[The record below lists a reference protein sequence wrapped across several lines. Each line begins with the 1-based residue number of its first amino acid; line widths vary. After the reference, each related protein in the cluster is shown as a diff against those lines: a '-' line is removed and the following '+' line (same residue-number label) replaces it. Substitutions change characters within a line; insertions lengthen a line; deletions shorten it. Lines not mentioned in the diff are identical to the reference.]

1 MPLKTGDKAAD
12 FTLFDTEKKQRS
24 LKEFAG
30 KNLVLAFFPGAF
42 TGVCTA
48 EMCALRDAMS
58 NFNSMNAQ
66 VVGISVDSP
75 LSNKA
80 FATQNS
86 LQFPILSDYTRSVS
100 EGYAGLYNDFSGLP
114 GYTAA
119 KRSVFVID
127 KTGTIRYS
135 WISDAP
141 GVEPKYDEINAALS
155 ALK

>member
-1 MPLKTGDKAAD
+1 MALKTGDKAAD

-58 NFNSMNAQ
+58 NFNTLNAQ
-66 VVGISVDSP
+66 VVGVSVDSP

-80 FATQNS
+80 FAAQNS
-86 LQFPILSDYTRSVS
+86 LQFPILSDYSRSVS
-100 EGYAGLYNDFSGLP
+100 QAYAGLYDDFSGLP
-114 GYTAA
+114 GYTAS

-127 KTGTIRYS
+127 KTGTIRYA

-155 ALK
+155 GLK

>member
-1 MPLKTGDKAAD
+1 MPLKTGDQAAD

-30 KNLVLAFFPGAF
+30 KNLVLAFYPGAF

-58 NFNSMNAQ
+58 NFNNLNAQ
-66 VVGISVDSP
+66 VVGISVDASFA
-75 LSNKA
+75 NKA
-80 FATQNS
+80 FATQNN
-86 LQFPILSDYTRSVS
+86 LQFPLLSDYTRSVS
-100 EGYAGLYNDFSGLP
+100 KAYAGVYDDFAGLA
-114 GYTAA
+114 GYSAA

-155 ALK
+155 GLK